1 MAGRNRSIQQI
12 RFINGT
18 ECIANI
24 LHWEDDAYI
33 EINNALV
40 MEALESDPDDHK
52 AYYLLRPLVSYSDDL
67 SKAVTVN
74 PGAIM
79 CVSEPSPTVLE
90 QYQGSLR
97 EILNQLDDE
106 TDSKGAGNVVSLD
119 SRKRLLT
126 ED

>member
-24 LHWEDDAYI
+24 LSWDEDII
-33 EINNALV
+33 EMNNALV
-40 MEALESDPDDHK
+40 MEPLESEIDDPK
-52 AYYLLRPLVSYSDDL
+52 SYYLLKPLVSYSEDL
-67 SKAVTVN
+67 SKAITVN
-74 PGAIM
+74 PGAIL
-79 CVSEPSPTVLE
+79 CVSEPSPTVVE

-106 TDSKGAGNVVSLD
+106 GEGTEGNVVALD
-119 SRKRLLT
+119 SRRRTLT

>member
-24 LHWEDDAYI
+24 LAWDEDII
-33 EINNALV
+33 EVNNALA
-40 MEALESDPDDHK
+40 MEPIESDPDDHK
-52 AYYLLRPLVSYSDDL
+52 SYYLLKPLVSYSEDL
-67 SKAVTVN
+67 SKAITVN
-74 PGAIM
+74 PGAIL
-79 CVSEPSPTVLE
+79 CVSEPSPTVVE

-106 TDSKGAGNVVSLD
+106 GEGTEGNVVALD
-119 SRKRLLT
+119 SRRRTLT

>member
-24 LHWEDDAYI
+24 LVWDEDII
-33 EINNALV
+33 EMNNALV

-52 AYYLLRPLVSYSDDL
+52 SYYLLKPLISYSDDL

-106 TDSKGAGNVVSLD
+106 GGSKGDTNVVAFD

>member
-12 RFINGT
+12 RFINGS

-24 LHWEDDAYI
+24 LVWDDDII
-33 EINNALV
+33 EMNNALV
-40 MEALESDPDDHK
+40 MEPLESDIDDHK
-52 AYYLLRPLVSYSDDL
+52 SYYLLKPLMSYSDDL
-67 SKAVTVN
+67 TKSITVN

-79 CVSEPSPTVLE
+79 CVSDASPTVIE
-90 QYQGSLR
+90 QYEGSLR
-97 EILNQLDDE
+97 EIHSQIVDGDDSQSG
-106 TDSKGAGNVVSLD
+106 TIVVSLD

>member
-12 RFINGT
+12 RFVNGT

-40 MEALESDPDDHK
+40 MEALESDADDPK
-52 AYYLLRPLVSYSDDL
+52 SYYLLRPLISYSDDL
-67 SKAVTVN
+67 GKAITVN

-79 CVSEPSPTVLE
+79 CVSEPSPVVLE

-97 EILNQLDDE
+97 EILNQLEDDKE
-106 TDSKGAGNVVSLD
+106 DKGEGNVVAFD
-119 SRKRLLT
+119 SRKRILT

>member
-12 RFINGT
+12 RFINGA

-24 LHWEDDAYI
+24 LHWDEDII
-33 EINNALV
+33 EMNNALV

-52 AYYLLRPLVSYSDDL
+52 SYYLLKPLISYSDDL

-106 TDSKGAGNVVSLD
+106 GDSKGDTNVVSFD